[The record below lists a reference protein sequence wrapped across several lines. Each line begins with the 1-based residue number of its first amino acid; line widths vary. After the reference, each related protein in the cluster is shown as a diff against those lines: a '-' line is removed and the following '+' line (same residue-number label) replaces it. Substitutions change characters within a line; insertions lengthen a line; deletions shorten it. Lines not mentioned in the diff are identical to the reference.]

1 MIEDKKNTDARWSG
15 GLYVHVPFCERKCVY
30 CDFFSVESL
39 EPIEEYL
46 SALEEEIRLSAD
58 AVRGMHASTVYLGGG
73 TPSLLSPAQLDRV
86 LAGLCEQV
94 PFEPG
99 AEITLEVNPGTV
111 NLQSLRDMRR
121 LGFNR
126 LSIGIQSFDDAELRF
141 LGRIHTADDARR
153 CISDARAAGFDN
165 ISLDLIVSLP
175 GQDDERC
182 ETSLREAVSL
192 EPQHISAY
200 TLIVEDH
207 TPLSQWVKAGQV
219 KPNDEHRE
227 ADLYEKTMAILDR
240 AGYEHYE
247 VSNYARPG
255 FRSKHN
261 SSYWTHTPYL
271 GLGPSAHSFL
281 WKEGGTTA
289 RRWSNVRSIGRYC
302 DRVRKRE
309 RPLEREET
317 LDAGQLFDEAVFL
330 GLRSD
335 GLDPMLL
342 TRRWRKD
349 LTERQQAVVRDICGE
364 GWAVVEDGRIRLT
377 ARGFLLCDEICARL
391 MVP

>member
-1 MIEDKKNTDARWSG
+1 MIEDMTNNNARWSG

-39 EPIEEYL
+39 EPVEEYL
-46 SALEEEIRLSAD
+46 SALEEEIRMSAD
-58 AVRGMHASTVYLGGG
+58 AVRGMHAATVYLGGG

-86 LAGLCEQV
+86 LSGLREQV

-111 NLQSLRDMRR
+111 TLQSLRDMRR

-126 LSIGIQSFDDAELRF
+126 LSIGIQSFDDAELKF

-165 ISLDLIVSLP
+165 ISIDLIVSLP
-175 GQDDERC
+175 GQDEERC
-182 ETSLREAVSL
+182 EASLREAVSL

-207 TPLSQWVKAGQV
+207 TPLSQWVKTGQV

-227 ADLYEKTMAILDR
+227 AALYEKTMAILNL

-261 SSYWTHTPYL
+261 SSYWTHTTYL
-271 GLGPSAHSFL
+271 GFGPSAHSFL
-281 WKEGGTTA
+281 WKEGETKA

-302 DRVRKRE
+302 DQLRQRE
-309 RPLEREET
+309 HPLEREET

-342 TRRWRKD
+342 ARRWGKG
-349 LTERQQAVVRDICGE
+349 LTERQHAVVRDICSE